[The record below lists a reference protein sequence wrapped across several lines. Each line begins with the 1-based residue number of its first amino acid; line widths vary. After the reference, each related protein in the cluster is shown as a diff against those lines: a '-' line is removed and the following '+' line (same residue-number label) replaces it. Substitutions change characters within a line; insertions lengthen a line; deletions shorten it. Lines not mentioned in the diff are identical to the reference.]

1 MTVQPKSF
9 ATAVLNVHGCYPGS
23 SSRPFGPQAL
33 AAMHSDWVATDFGR
47 KHCLLVAKII
57 IMLLLLGAVI
67 ETSVVTMFG
76 YYFAR

>member
-9 ATAVLNVHGCYPGS
+9 ATAVLNAHGCYPGS

-57 IMLLLLGAVI
+57 IMLLLGAVI
-67 ETSVVTMFG
+67 GTSVVTMFG